1 MKKKFIIASAL
12 SATFMTSSANAI
24 IRVEYYP
31 STNSGGI
38 AFNKALLNAENPVT
52 FAASPEAIDL
62 RINSTDFINFRNN
75 FNQSNLNVFGLSFN
89 GDNFI
94 RMAADSDSLSINSE
108 NKNAVKVRI
117 NDERLSLNA
126 AEFQSFLEES
136 GLDENFTSEDN
147 VENLKKIKFSNL
159 SNSLNNA
166 NEIAKD
172 IKNGTFVTTAQNS
185 SIIINNMA
193 DQLDTVADLI
203 SDRVEG
209 ATVTTSTGQAAG
221 DSFGSLGAWAKV
233 FGAQA
238 KQKHSQKYT
247 GFKSNEAGATIGFD
261 TELSDE
267 ITLGFAYSY
276 VDGKVKVGRHRTK
289 TKSHIGTIYSKAM
302 LTDTTFT
309 NVQLSGGK
317 SNIKIGKAKTKANL
331 LGTKLELGNNFDIGS
346 SMFLVPTVGL
356 RYDQIHTKA
365 YARTS
370 ATKLKRTAG
379 DLGIAL
385 KHVTTGENFTIIPEV
400 HAKVLHTFSG
410 KAKGGKIISVN
421 HNAAA
426 AIPVKKTPKNT
437 YVLGG
442 SLNFVQTKTAEFG
455 VGYDYSFRP
464 KFKAHSG
471 FVKARISF

>member
-1 MKKKFIIASAL
+1 MKKKFIIASVI
-12 SATFMTSSANAI
+12 SATFMASSANAVI
-24 IRVEYYP
+24 PFAYNPLTDNGI
-31 STNSGGI
+31 I
-38 AFNKALLNAENPVT
+38 AFNKAMLNAENPVI
-52 FAASPEAIDL
+52 FAAQPNAL
-62 RINSTDFINFRNN
+62 ALGINATDFINFRNN
-75 FNQSNLNVFGLSFN
+75 FNQSNLNVFRLSFY
-89 GDNFI
+89 GDNDI
-94 RMAADSDSLSINSE
+94 EISADSNRLSIDSE
-108 NKNAVKVRI
+108 NKDAVKVKV
-117 NDERLSLNA
+117 NKEELTLNA

-136 GLDENFTSEDN
+136 GLDENFTSEDK
-147 VENLKKIKFSNL
+147 VENLKKIKFSTL

-172 IKNGTFVTTAQNS
+172 IKNGNFVTTAQNS

-193 DQLDTVADLI
+193 DQLNTVADLI
-203 SDRVEG
+203 SDRIEG

-221 DSFGSLGAWAKV
+221 DSFGRLGAWAKV

-238 KQKHSQKYT
+238 KQKHSQKHT

-289 TKSHIGTIYSKAM
+289 TKSHIGTVYSKAM
-302 LTDTTFT
+302 LTDTIFS

-317 SNIKIGKAKTKANL
+317 SNIKIGTAKTKANL

-346 SMFLVPTVGL
+346 SMFFVPTVGL

-370 ATKLKRTAG
+370 ATKLNRTAG

-385 KHVTTGENFTIIPEV
+385 KHVTTGENFTIVPEV

-421 HNAAA
+421 HNAAT

-437 YVLGG
+437 YVIGS